1 LETIDTGFAVD
12 VGSSD
17 HTHIRSFQDGHFWAN
32 SASGG
37 GKTVQRID
45 PSFPRDPDPPNKLN
59 LDALAWDDSHLW
71 LSGTNDE
78 DICQLLKVDSDS
90 EPDSLVSLFRI
101 RSYKVYRRRFRGNLQ
116 SYPGRPF
123 GTGVEK
129 SGVS

>member
-1 LETIDTGFAVD
+1 MGTYVKDEETSTLTLTDTGGD
-12 VGSSD
+12 PIELS
-17 HTHIRSFQDGHFWAN
+17 HTEGEVPEKLLLAGN
-32 SASGG
+32 S
-37 GKTVQRID
+37 ID
-45 PSFPRDPDPPNKLN
+45 PYFPRDPDLGNKLN
-59 LDALAWDDSHLW
+59 LDALAWDGSHLW